1 MKIIP
6 KGIIEKCTRTV
17 GDRSEIDEVMRAI
30 LITQRAVGNQI
41 LDPYWSWMKSLPHQ
55 LVLVASTLYVPGLVI
70 GTWVFVSGTDDVKLI
85 AEGSLTFIIAALC
98 PSRYY
103 FFLMARKDFQKLY
116 IALKTTVCKLITD
129 DSEEKMEQLL
139 KKTRSLAKFMLFSS
153 NLPLTIY
160 FLAAMWH
167 YVHGE
172 KRTMSKTTS
181 ILMPMRSPYYEIGLF
196 AHTFFSFEA
205 AFLIL
210 VPDMWFVVIMLFFCS
225 ACDSAA
231 KLLIVEERRN
241 ESKLQYGTRLNDS
254 LRKFYVAHV
263 KLIDFLDV
271 LNSVFKWLALVT
283 LISMAVMICVVLLLI
298 TQGVDLAFLSI
309 ALPAIGELFA
319 YNWFGE
325 QIINKAEKWSLAL
338 LNFDWINLSAKDKK
352 CYYIMVT
359 YMQKKF
365 RMKTA
370 FGSEFSLL
378 TMSTCVKGGYQAFT
392 VLQSATHKRE

>member
-55 LVLVASTLYVPGLVI
+55 LVLGAFMFYVLI
-70 GTWVFVSGTDDVKLI
+70 GTWEFVGGTDDVKLI
-85 AEGSLTFIIAALC
+85 AEGSFTYIVAALI

-116 IALKTTVCKLITD
+116 IAFKTTVCKFITD

-139 KKTRSLAKFMLFSS
+139 KKTRSLVKFMLFSS
-153 NLPLTIY
+153 NFPMAIY

-167 YVHGE
+167 YVQGE
-172 KRTMSKTTS
+172 KRTISKTTS
-181 ILMPMRSPYYEIGLF
+181 ILMPMRSPYHEIGLF
-196 AHTFFSFEA
+196 AHSFFIFEA
-205 AFLIL
+205 GFLIL

-231 KLLIVEERRN
+231 KFLIVEERRN
-241 ESKLQYGTRLNDS
+241 ESKLQYATRLNDS

-271 LNSVFKWLALVT
+271 LNSVFKWLALLP
-283 LISMAVMICVVLLLI
+283 LISVGVGICIILLLI
-298 TQGVDLAFLSI
+298 TQGVDWAFLSNI
-309 ALPAIGELFA
+309 LPVMGELFV

-352 CYYIMVT
+352 CYYIMVS

-370 FGSEFSLL
+370 IGSEFSLL